1 MRVVAGSAKG
11 RRLAAPVGSDVRPTA
26 DRVREATFNS
36 LGSLGAVD
44 EARVLD
50 LFAGSGALAIEA
62 LSRGAQHA
70 TLVETNR
77 AARDVV
83 DANLATV
90 GLADRASVVA
100 GTAEGFLRR
109 SANTFDLIL
118 CDPPYAY
125 DGWPALWELLGR
137 VAAPGGVV
145 VVESDREPEIPEGWE
160 VVRSRRYG
168 GTVVLV
174 LIRTADRP

>member
-36 LGSLGAVD
+36 LGSLGVVD

-50 LFAGSGALAIEA
+50 LFGGSGALAIEA
-62 LSRGAQHA
+62 LSRGAGHA

-77 AARDVV
+77 AARDII
-83 DANLATV
+83 DANLSAV

-100 GTAEGFLRR
+100 GTAEGFLGR
-109 SANTFDLIL
+109 ATATFDLIL

-125 DGWPALWELLGR
+125 DGWPKLWTLLEG

-145 VVESDREPEIPEGWE
+145 VVESNREPEIAGGWE

-174 LIRTADRP
+174 LIRMADRP